1 MESEWLHALVQK
13 AFLHL
18 AWILVRKVLWYS
30 LVNAKC
36 YILQHALLL
45 PSQQFLCN
53 HNVTGMMTVGTMK
66 FVIKEVAKM
75 LADFNFVVSMLSAL
89 QTSIWPNVNA
99 RPTHLEIQQL
109 HAYPPLRPL
118 NLL

>member
-18 AWILVRKVLWYS
+18 AWILVRK
-30 LVNAKC
+30 
-36 YILQHALLL
+36 
-45 PSQQFLCN
+45 FLCN

-109 HAYPPLRPL
+109 HAYPPLQPL